1 VNSAKTNDL
10 MDGDAFLDWRIVNSA
25 NRRIQQ
31 LYFGDTKAH
40 PDEWFIALDK
50 FRNMM
55 RQIDTSFENEQNA
68 SN

>member
-1 VNSAKTNDL
+1 MEML
-10 MDGDAFLDWRIVNSA
+10 FLTGGLS
-25 NRRIQQ
+25 IQ
-31 LYFGDTKAH
+31 LTGEFNNCTLENNKAH